1 MKNYYEINE
10 LFFNEIYWL
19 AQKRQPGR
27 EKVNSLPLLVFSVDY
42 IYIKIRWSQ
51 LLSFKLIFNYQILI
65 RFNSNI
71 SEMISNVLK
80 ENVSNYT

>member
-1 MKNYYEINE
+1 MKYS
-10 LFFNEIYWL
+10 L
-19 AQKRQPGR
+19 KRYIGWHKTWQPGR
-27 EKVNSLPLLVFSVDY
+27 EKESSLPLLVFSVDY
-42 IYIKIRWSQ
+42 IYIKLRWSQ

-71 SEMISNVLK
+71 SEMISNVFK

>member
-1 MKNYYEINE
+1 MRYIGWHKK
-10 LFFNEIYWL
+10 W
-19 AQKRQPGR
+19 QPGR

-42 IYIKIRWSQ
+42 IYFKLRWSQ

-71 SEMISNVLK
+71 SEMISNVFK
-80 ENVSNYT
+80 ENDLIIHRKVK